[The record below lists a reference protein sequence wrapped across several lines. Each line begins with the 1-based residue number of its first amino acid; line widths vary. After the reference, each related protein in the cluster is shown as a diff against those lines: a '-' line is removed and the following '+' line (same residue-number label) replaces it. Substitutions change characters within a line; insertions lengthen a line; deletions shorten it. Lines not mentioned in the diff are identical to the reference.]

1 MARIRLNLKGLND
14 DQLLAQAHG
23 HDTAMEGNANFPT
36 PSPAAQQFQGAITDF
51 ETSLAEQRAADQTA
65 QERTSAKNDKRSVLE
80 ALLKARADYVENTS
94 GGDETKI
101 LSASFGT
108 RAPASPVGIPA
119 QPTNFVAT
127 MSDLPGC
134 IDLMW
139 DRVRGASTYVVQICP
154 DPLSDT
160 SWRQIGLPTK
170 SSFTAT
176 GLTAGSKYWFRVAA
190 IGAAGQGPWSDQSMK
205 MAP

>member
-14 DQLLAQAHG
+14 DQLLAQARG
-23 HDTAMEGNANFPT
+23 HDTAMDGNANFPT
-36 PSPAAQQFQGAITDF
+36 PSPAAAQFEGAITEFD
-51 ETSLAEQRAADQTA
+51 TALAEQRAAEQTA
-65 QERTSAKNDKRSVLE
+65 QQRTSAKSDKRAVLE

-101 LSASFGT
+101 LSAGFDVRG
-108 RAPASPVGIPA
+108 PAAPVGIPA
-119 QPTNFVAT
+119 QPANLVAT

-154 DPLSDT
+154 DPLSEAN
-160 SWRQIGLPTK
+160 WRQIGLPTK

-176 GLTAGSKYWFRVAA
+176 GLTSGSRYWFRVAA
-190 IGAAGQGPWSDQSMK
+190 IGAAGQGPWSDQAMK